1 MSGEGR
7 RPGGL
12 LANATVTSAA
22 DGARVR
28 RLDGSDGA
36 PSAAGTQSK
45 DGAGGG
51 KKIQLAAGY
60 SQMDW
65 MRLTKRTPD
74 MNGLDGGKRRKD
86 ITMEEVATH
95 GTEADGWTVLRGKVY
110 NLSPYLDFHPGGR
123 KILTQSL
130 GKDCTALFES
140 YHLRSEVAAARFKML
155 PALDGFPVAAV
166 PRTMLLRRWPQW
178 LMLGCW
184 QRQHLLYWSIRP
196 HAG

>member
-1 MSGEGR
+1 MSGEGK

-110 NLSPYLDFHPGGR
+110 NLSPYLDFHPGGC

-130 GKDCTALFES
+130 GKDCTALFDRYHRWVNGGYMLEKCKIGVLKGNVDSDEES
-140 YHLRSEVAAARFKML
+140 SDDEGDDDFTF
-155 PALDGFPVAAV
+155 DQ
-166 PRTMLLRRWPQW
+166 PR
-178 LMLGCW
+178 
-184 QRQHLLYWSIRP
+184 
-196 HAG
+196 